1 MEKHDCEQCDQRGKC
16 DLEHTV
22 TMIQMAIK
30 DGRLEE
36 TTQYIL
42 NKGQDEPLFKFMHLT
57 IGELR
62 DTPKIKDFASMVL
75 RLATP
80 EQKPKIESMFRSM
93 VMSYSR
99 MLISQALAKTSE
111 IGEALGVMALTKN
124 GGEGTEFP
132 DSLRDLM
139 EMPTVG
145 GVQ

>member
-1 MEKHDCEQCDQRGKC
+1 MEKHDCYQCDQRGKC

-22 TMIQMAIK
+22 TLIQMAIK

-36 TTQYIL
+36 TTKYIL
-42 NKGQDEPLFKFMHLT
+42 SKGRDEPLFKFLHLT
-57 IGELR
+57 VGELR
-62 DTPKIKDFASMVL
+62 DTSQIKDFAAMVL

-80 EQKPKIESMFRSM
+80 EQKPKIESMFPSM

-111 IGEALGVMALTKN
+111 IGEALGVMVLTHN
-124 GGEGTEFP
+124 GEEGTEFP

>member
-22 TMIQMAIK
+22 TLIQMAIK
-30 DGRLEE
+30 GGRLEE
-36 TTQYIL
+36 VTHYIL
-42 NKGQDEPLFKFMHLT
+42 HQKNDEPLFKFLHLT
-57 IGELR
+57 LGELR
-62 DTPKIKDFASMVL
+62 DTTKIKDFAAMVM

-80 EQKPKIESMFRSM
+80 EQKPKVESMFRSM

-111 IGEALGVMALTKN
+111 IGGALGVMVLTQN
-124 GGEGTEFP
+124 GDEGEEFP